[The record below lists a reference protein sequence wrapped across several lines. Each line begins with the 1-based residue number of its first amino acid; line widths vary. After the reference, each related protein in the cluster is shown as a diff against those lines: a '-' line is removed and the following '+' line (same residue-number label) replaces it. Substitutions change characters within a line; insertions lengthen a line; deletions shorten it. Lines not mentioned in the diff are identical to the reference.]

1 MVERNKRA
9 SDWLTILLQQKSGR
23 GLPGKLSAQPS
34 VITPCVLHS
43 STGGTKQGDSLT
55 FTGYT
60 MVLSY
65 KLHHS
70 GTKQGDSLTLTGYT
84 MALSYKIH
92 HSGTEQDLGNVSP
105 EFPLEDSLVV
115 AFLNP
120 ELVELSEEIA
130 NLFKS
135 NL

>member
-23 GLPGKLSAQPS
+23 GLPGPASYFIGS
-34 VITPCVLHS
+34 YS
-43 STGGTKQGDSLT
+43 SLT

-60 MVLSY
+60 MALSY

-70 GTKQGDSLTLTGYT
+70 GTEQGTSLTLTDYT
-84 MALSYKIH
+84 MVLSYKIH